1 MALKP
6 DVIIVHNGRAMREG
20 LDVKTA
26 AAGNWL
32 VGLSSA
38 RHLKYLISVGAG
50 SEVLGVFDITG
61 YHPVPDEDEGR
72 RIRFEI
78 SESDQRVVAEIPTMY
93 GAFIYKHSSE
103 MFDGTPVTP
112 PTPLPPVEPTQAT
125 CPRCNLVHSPARP
138 DECPW

>member
-1 MALKP
+1 
-6 DVIIVHNGRAMREG
+6 MREG

-38 RHLKYLISVGAG
+38 KHLKYLVSVGAR

-61 YHPVPDEDEGR
+61 YHEVPYDDGETR
-72 RIRFEI
+72 VRFHI
-78 SESDQRVVAEIPTMY
+78 SECDKPVVSEIPRMY

-103 MFDGTPVTP
+103 VFDGSPVTP
-112 PTPLPPVEPTQAT
+112 PPPPPPKQPAQAT
-125 CPRCNLVHSPARP
+125 CPRCNLRHSRAQP
-138 DECPW
+138 DKCPW